1 LTINGWTIYA
11 HPLFLDQLE
20 RLVQAVERDQKND
33 PKNYTKKPNAKLLKS
48 VSTIALERIP
58 QDPTD
63 KRYRLGD
70 TLGESYKHW
79 FREKFGAGRFR
90 LFFRYDSRSKI
101 IIYAWINDEKT
112 LRTYGAKSDAYA
124 VFSAMLTGGNPPNN
138 WEALL
143 ASCKDPEII
152 KRTEE
157 MLAKHA

>member
-1 LTINGWTIYA
+1 MTINGWTIYA

-70 TLGESYKHW
+70 TLGESHKHW

-90 LFFRYDSRSKI
+90 LFFRYDSKSKV

-124 VFSAMLTGGNPPNN
+124 VFSAMLTDGNPPDN

-143 ASCKDPEII
+143 ASCKDPEIV

-157 MLAKHA
+157 MLAKQT

>member
-1 LTINGWTIYA
+1 MTINGWAIYA

-20 RLVQAVERDQKND
+20 RLVQAVKRDQKND
-33 PKNYTKKPNAKLLKS
+33 PRNYTKKPNAKLLKS

-90 LFFRYDSRSKI
+90 LFFRYDSKSKV
-101 IIYAWINDEKT
+101 IIYAWINDENT

-124 VFSAMLTGGNPPNN
+124 VFSAMLTDGNPPDS

-143 ASCKDPEII
+143 ASCKDPEIV

-157 MLAKHA
+157 MLAKQA